1 MKLEPI
7 PPVSRSSPAVSSG
20 SGGARVSDTP
30 AADGITISNASAAL
44 NNRARVERLTAAVQD
59 NSYQV
64 DSEATSQAIV
74 RHAL

>member
-20 SGGARVSDTP
+20 SGAKVSGEP
-30 AADGITISNASAAL
+30 ATDGITISNASVAL
-44 NNRARVERLTAAVQD
+44 NSRAKVERLTAAVQSS
-59 NSYQV
+59 SYQV